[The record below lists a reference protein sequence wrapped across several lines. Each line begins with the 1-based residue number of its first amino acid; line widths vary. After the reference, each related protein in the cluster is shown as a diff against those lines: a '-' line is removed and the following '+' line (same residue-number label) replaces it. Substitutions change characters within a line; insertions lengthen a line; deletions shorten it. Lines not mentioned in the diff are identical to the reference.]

1 MGKLTEKAIRA
12 IKTDGRHGDGGGLYL
27 VKRGGSTAWHLRW
40 MRAGRARE
48 MSLGSYP
55 EISLSMARERA
66 LEGRRA
72 IREGK
77 DPIAAKATERGLEGH
92 TFAKVAKDYIA
103 THQAGWRN
111 PKHAAQ
117 WSSTL
122 EAYVYPTIGRLPIS
136 AITTDHVVRILRPIW
151 ESKTETASRVRGRV
165 EAVLDYAKARG
176 WRAGENPAAWRGHLD
191 HILPARSKVARVQ
204 HHAAVPWRDLPAVML
219 RLADSEGMSARC
231 LRFAT
236 LTASRS
242 SEARGAR
249 WSEIDLEASLWTIPD
264 SRMKAGKDHR
274 VPLSPEAIAIL
285 TPLREV
291 SAGPDALVFPGGRE
305 GRPLSDVAL
314 AKALAAAAGEGFTVH
329 GMRSAF
335 RDWAA
340 EATNYPREIAE
351 AALAHTNKDKVE
363 AAYLRGDHL
372 DKRRRLMADW
382 AGFLSRPMS
391 AGEIVPIRAAG

>member
-27 VKRGGSTAWHLRW
+27 VKRGGSTTWHLRW

-48 MSLGSYP
+48 MSFGSYP
-55 EISLSMARERA
+55 EIGLAAAREMA
-66 LEGRRA
+66 LEARRA

-77 DPIAAKATERGLEGH
+77 DPIAAKAAERGLEGH
-92 TFAKVAKDYIA
+92 TFEVVAGDYIA
-103 THQAGWRN
+103 AHRAGWRN

-117 WSSTL
+117 WTSTL
-122 EAYVYPTIGRLPIS
+122 TQYAYPIIGRLPVS
-136 AITTDHVVRILRPIW
+136 AIATEHVVRILRPIW
-151 ESKTETASRVRGRV
+151 ETKTETASRVRGRI

-191 HILPARSKVARVQ
+191 HILPPRSKVARVE
-204 HHAAVPWRDLPAVML
+204 HHPAVPWRDLPAVIG
-219 RLADSEGMSARC
+219 RLEESDGMSARC
-231 LRFAT
+231 LRFVI
-236 LTASRS
+236 LTAARS

-249 WSEIDLEASLWTIPD
+249 WSEIDLEAGLWTVPG
-264 SRMKAGKDHR
+264 SRMKAGRDHR
-274 VPLSPEAIAIL
+274 VPLTEEATAIL
-285 TPLREV
+285 APLREV
-291 SAGPDALVFPGGRE
+291 AAGPDALIFPGGRE

-329 GMRSAF
+329 GMRSTF

-340 EATNYPREIAE
+340 EVTGYPREVAE
-351 AALAHTNKDKVE
+351 AALAHANKDKVE

-372 DKRRRLMADW
+372 EKRRRLMADW
-382 AGFLSRPMS
+382 ATFLARP
-391 AGEIVPIRAAG
+391 AVGGEVIPIRAAG